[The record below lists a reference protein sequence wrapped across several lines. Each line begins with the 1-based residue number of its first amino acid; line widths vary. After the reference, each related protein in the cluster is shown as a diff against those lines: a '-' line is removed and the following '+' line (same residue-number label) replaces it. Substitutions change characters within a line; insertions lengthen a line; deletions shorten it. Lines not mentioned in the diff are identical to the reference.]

1 VRQRAVSCRVGVP
14 GPVQGPPLAAPGAP
28 MGGWEVQGQGPHTP
42 VLLTAAPTHLLRM
55 AAAAARTGR
64 PLWDEEVVC
73 LSSRAP
79 VGWRLME
86 L

>member
-1 VRQRAVSCRVGVP
+1 VRQRAVSCRAGVP
-14 GPVQGPPLAAPGAP
+14 GPVQGLPLAAPGAP
-28 MGGWEVQGQGPHTP
+28 MGVWEVQGQGPHTP

-55 AAAAARTGR
+55 AAAAAPTGR
-64 PLWDEEVVC
+64 PRWAVEVVC
-73 LSSRAP
+73 LSSHAP